1 MFISYIYDHGNNHLG
16 NVRQNEI
23 MEVILE
29 RQSYTE
35 VKCKHLMTIASTRE
49 MTLLWIQLPV
59 ILMNH

>member
-1 MFISYIYDHGNNHLG
+1 MFISYIYDLDNNHLG

-29 RQSYTE
+29 RQSYRE
-35 VKCKHLMTIASTRE
+35 AKCKHLMTTASTRE

-59 ILMNH
+59 IPMNH